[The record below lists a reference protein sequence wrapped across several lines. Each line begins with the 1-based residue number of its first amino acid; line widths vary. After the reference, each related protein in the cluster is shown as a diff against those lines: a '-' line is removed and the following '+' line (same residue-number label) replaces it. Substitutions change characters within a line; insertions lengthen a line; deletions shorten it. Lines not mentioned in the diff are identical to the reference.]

1 MGSDVHA
8 LARPLRGIIPPMVTP
23 LEDRDALDVPGLER
37 LVEHILAGGVRGL
50 FILGTMGEAPS
61 LSHRLRHEL
70 VGRVCDQVKGRVP
83 VLVGIIDTSFVES
96 LSLAQKAAE
105 AGAEALVLPAPH
117 YYPAG
122 QPELLEFLRH
132 FVPQLPLPVFLYNL
146 PNRPK
151 PMFDPETVQAAAS
164 EMPGIVGLKDS
175 STNMT
180 YFRHLQY
187 LMADRPDFALLMGPE
202 MLLAE
207 TVLMGG
213 HGGICGGANLVPRLY
228 VDLYEAAHAGD
239 MPRVQMLHR
248 TVVQLSRTIYR
259 VGRYESSFLKGLK
272 CALSCLGICSD
283 FLAEPLHRFRG
294 PEREIVQNY
303 IEELGITTNGIV

>member
-1 MGSDVHA
+1 MGTDVEA

-23 LEDRDALDVPGLER
+23 LEGRDALDVDGLER
-37 LVEHILAGGVRGL
+37 LVEHILAGGVHGL

-70 VGRVCDQVKGRVP
+70 VDRVCRLVDRRVP
-83 VLVGIIDTSFVES
+83 VLVGIIDTSFVEA
-96 LSLAQKAAE
+96 LGLAQKAAE
-105 AGAEALVLPAPH
+105 AGADGLVLPAPH

-132 FVPQLPLPVFLYNL
+132 FVPQLPLPAFLYNI
-146 PNRPK
+146 PNRPR
-151 PMFDPETVQAAAS
+151 PMFDPETVQTAAS

-175 STNMT
+175 STNMI

-187 LMADRPDFALLMGPE
+187 LMADRRDFALLMGPE

-213 HGGICGGANLVPRLY
+213 HGGICGGANLLPRLY
-228 VDLYEAAHAGD
+228 VDLYEAARSRD
-239 MPRVQMLHR
+239 ME
-248 TVVQLSRTIYR
+248 I
-259 VGRYESSFLKGLK
+259 GR
-272 CALSCLGICSD
+272 A
-283 FLAEPLHRFRG
+283 H
-294 PEREIVQNY
+294 V
-303 IEELGITTNGIV
+303 